1 MQLANRRWAIN
12 LLSGLVAAVVPACVI
27 GDTLEVPPLDRTG
40 ILTAPRHGAAQPAG
54 DVTVDGYTSEPG
66 ATVVVERW
74 DAASG
79 AWVTASAAV
88 TTTAGAGDPGAPMY
102 AFHAA
107 VAVGAGWPAG
117 GLLSLRARVAD
128 VVLASLDAE
137 PETQH
142 CIDAHTTWRDR
153 LASCASGF
161 PTVTLVDA
169 AARPPELAHRFL
181 DTKGAG
187 TPADT
192 AAYYQAIG
200 APATLAQF
208 LATYGLD
215 DPATPTLT
223 YYNLGDLATGREIRC
238 KTRATA
244 AGTGAACTTFNY
256 GPFGSAAADALDLAV
271 SGRIAGGGK
280 GAFANVSMV
289 YDPPITAPN
298 AVKFMVF
305 NAAGALLTSA
315 QLDTRGDNTSIPNN
329 CINCHG
335 SDGRYDAATHS
346 VIGARFLPFDP
357 SAFVFS
363 DRPGMTRGDQE
374 AAMRALNQAFLAAA
388 PSDALAET
396 VRGWYGGGAALTGA
410 ADPSVVPAAWQ
421 GPATAPTYRN
431 VIATACRGCH
441 ASRSDALA
449 FATPDQLRARAADI
463 VQAICGAGNAAHA
476 MPSAEASLARFWSGP
491 ARAYLAG
498 FLGPEVVGACPPPAP
513 AP

>member
-1 MQLANRRWAIN
+1 MQVVNGRSMNWLP
-12 LLSGLVAAVVPACVI
+12 GLWVAAVLPACVI
-27 GDTLEVPPLDRTG
+27 GDALEIPPPDRTG
-40 ILTAPRHGAAQPAG
+40 IVTAPRHGAVQPAG
-54 DVTVDGYTSEPG
+54 DVVVDGYAGEAG

-74 DAASG
+74 DSASR
-79 AWVTASAAV
+79 AWVTAGTAV
-88 TTTAGAGDPGAPMY
+88 TATAGADDPGAPMY
-102 AFHAA
+102 PFHAA
-107 VAVGAGWPAG
+107 VAVGTGWPAG
-117 GLLSLRARVAD
+117 GLLSLRVRVAD
-128 VVLASLDAE
+128 AVLVSLDAE
-137 PETQH
+137 AETQH

-153 LASCASGF
+153 LASCASGV
-161 PTVTLVDA
+161 PTLTLVDQ
-169 AARPPELAHRFL
+169 AARSPELAHRFL
-181 DTKGAG
+181 DTKGAS

-215 DPATPTLT
+215 DPATPALT
-223 YYNLGDLATGREIRC
+223 YYNLGDLATGREVRC

-244 AGTGAACTTFNY
+244 AGTGVACTTFNY
-256 GPFGSAAADALDLAV
+256 GPFGSAAADAIDLAV

-298 AVKFMVF
+298 AVKFLVF

-335 SDGRYDAATHS
+335 SDGRYDASTHS

-357 SAFVFS
+357 SAFLFS
-363 DRPGMTRGDQE
+363 DRPGMTRGAQE
-374 AAMRALNQAFLAAA
+374 AAMRALNQTFLAAA
-388 PSDALAET
+388 PSDVLAET
-396 VRGWYGGGAALTGA
+396 VRGWYGGGATLAGT

-421 GPATAPTYRN
+421 GAATAPTYRN
-431 VIATACRGCH
+431 AIATACRACH

-449 FATPDQLRARAADI
+449 FATPDQLRARAPDI
-463 VQAICGAGNAAHA
+463 VQAICGTGNAAHA

-498 FLGPEVVGACPPPAP
+498 LLGPEAVGACPPP
-513 AP
+513 

>member
-1 MQLANRRWAIN
+1 MQLANDRFAMN
-12 LLSGLVAAVVPACVI
+12 LLPGLCVAAILPACIV
-27 GDTLEVPPLDRTG
+27 GDEQLEVPTLDHSG
-40 ILTAPRHGAAQPAG
+40 IVTSPRHGAAQPAG
-54 DVTVDGYTSEPG
+54 DLTVDGYASEPG
-66 ATVVVERW
+66 ATVTIERW
-74 DAASG
+74 DAAGG
-79 AWVTASAAV
+79 AWVTAG
-88 TTTAGAGDPGAPMY
+88 TAMAEPAGTADPGGPLY
-102 AFHAA
+102 PFHAA

-117 GLLSLRARVAD
+117 GLLSLRARVAG
-128 VVLASLDAE
+128 VALASLDAE
-137 PETQH
+137 TETQN
-142 CIDAHTTWRDR
+142 CLDAHTTWRDR

-161 PTVTLVDA
+161 PTLTLVDEA
-169 AARPPELAHRFL
+169 APPPELAHRFL

-208 LATYGLD
+208 LSTYGLD

-238 KTRATA
+238 KPHTTA
-244 AGTGAACTTFNY
+244 AGTGVACTTFNY
-256 GPFGSAAADALDLAV
+256 GPFGSAEADALDLAV
-271 SGRIAGGGK
+271 TGRMAGGGK

-305 NAAGALLTSA
+305 NAAGALQTSA

-335 SDGRYDAATHS
+335 SDGSYDASTHS

-357 SAFVFS
+357 SAWVFS
-363 DRPGMTRGDQE
+363 DRAGMTRSDQE
-374 AAMRALNQAFLAAA
+374 AAIRTLNQTFLAAA
-388 PSDALAET
+388 PSDALAEI

-410 ADPSVVPAAWQ
+410 ADTSVVPAAWQ

-431 VIATACRGCH
+431 LVATACRGCH

-449 FATPDQLRARAADI
+449 FATPDQFRARAPDI
-463 VQAICGAGNAAHA
+463 VQAICAAGNAAHA

-498 FLGPEVVGACPPPAP
+498 FLGPEQVGACPPPP
-513 AP
+513 

>member
-1 MQLANRRWAIN
+1 MN
-12 LLSGLVAAVVPACVI
+12 LLTGLCVAMVLSGCVVG
-27 GDTLEVPPLDRTG
+27 GDEIAVPPPTPTG
-40 ILTAPRHGAAQPAG
+40 IVTSPRHGAAQPAG
-54 DVTVDGYTSEPG
+54 DVAVDGYYSEPA

-74 DAASG
+74 DAAG
-79 AWVTASAAV
+79 QAWATAGTAV
-88 TTTAGAGDPGAPMY
+88 TDPAGMTDAGAPLYP
-102 AFHAA
+102 FHVAA
-107 VAVGAGWPAG
+107 SVGAGWPAG
-117 GLLSLRARVAD
+117 GLLSLRAHVAG
-128 VVLASLDAE
+128 VTLASLDTDS
-137 PETQH
+137 ETQH
-142 CIDAHTTWRDR
+142 CIDAHTTWHDR
-153 LASCASGF
+153 IASCASGF
-161 PTVTLVDA
+161 ATVTLIDEAVQ
-169 AARPPELAHRFL
+169 PPALAHRFL
-181 DTKGAG
+181 DIKGAS
-187 TPADT
+187 TPDDT

-200 APATLAQF
+200 APATLADF
-208 LATYGLD
+208 LSTYGLD

-238 KTRATA
+238 KTHETA
-244 AGTGAACTTFNY
+244 AGTGVACTTFNY
-256 GPFGSAAADALDLAV
+256 GPFGSVAADALDLAV
-271 SGRIAGGGK
+271 AGRMAGGGK

-305 NAAGALLTSA
+305 NAAGAPLTSA

-335 SDGRYDAATHS
+335 SDGGYDASTHS

-357 SAFVFS
+357 SAFLFS
-363 DRPGMTRGDQE
+363 DRPGMTRSDQE
-374 AAMRALNQAFLAAA
+374 AAMRALNQTFLAAA

-396 VRGWYGGGAALTGA
+396 VRGWYGGSATLAGP
-410 ADPSVVPAAWQ
+410 ADTAVVPAAWQ
-421 GPATAPTYRN
+421 GAASAPTYRN

-441 ASRSDALA
+441 ASRSDTLA
-449 FATPDQLRARAADI
+449 FATPDQLRARAGDI

-498 FLGPEVVGACPPPAP
+498 FFGPEVMGACPPPP